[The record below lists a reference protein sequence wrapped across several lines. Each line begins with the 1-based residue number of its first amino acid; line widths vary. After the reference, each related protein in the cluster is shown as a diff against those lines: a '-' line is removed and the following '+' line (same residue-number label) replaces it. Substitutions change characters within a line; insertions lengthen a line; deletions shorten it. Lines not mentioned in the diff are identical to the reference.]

1 MMMRRLPMGK
11 YVVKWQEVLDYE
23 MMVQAVDEDDAWDTA
38 FANSTFA
45 NVVSNETFHGEI
57 EEISEESP

>member
-1 MMMRRLPMGK
+1 MGK

-23 MMVQAVDEDDAWDTA
+23 IMVQAVDEDDAWDTA

-45 NVVSNETFHGEI
+45 NVVSNETFPGEV
-57 EEISEESP
+57 EEVTGE